1 MVFLTYLD
9 RVIDDMCG
17 WIRGRTGSHILPG
30 KIYMSLRSRF
40 LALAIVA
47 CLAVHISVAQ
57 WEPIGPAGSPVGS
70 IAVADTFV
78 FALGNWDMHRSS
90 DGGSTWSPLT
100 APAPTSYKESYSY
113 NGVLVIATGWGIYRS
128 TDHGMTWTQP
138 SMPTREAAQCVT
150 MSQGVWFASTNN
162 SVIRSI
168 DEGLT
173 WSALPTTDSICYA
186 RSMTGLS
193 TGLVGSITNSLFTTG
208 WGKGLWRSTDRGFS
222 WARADA
228 GIRKLQ
234 VTTLHSFTYPWLV
247 GGKFQSRGWVYA
259 GTQDSSVWVT
269 ADHGTTW
276 TKVGPGLEGEYVY
289 AILATGGLFG
299 DTLLAATNNGIF
311 MHTSIDPAWHR
322 SNTGYPV
329 APVRS
334 LCMYGSTILAGTDI
348 GIYASTDAGLHWKE
362 SCSGMNG
369 ASTSK
374 LASNATSLFSGGG
387 SLHRRLSS
395 TGSWDVMLPA
405 RTRWGSI
412 NDIDAGW
419 GSRVLFVSTLDS
431 GYWQSTDNGNSWAF
445 SAGGVKTRW
454 LSITHNTARSR
465 LYAGTLGGV
474 MVSSNSGSTWSKVGG
489 STFASYQEVS
499 LVRTST
505 TGPIT
510 TLFAGASGD
519 LYYSENDGSSWI
531 KRTVPSDSY
540 NMIFPS
546 VEDIIV
552 AGSKWLVLGG
562 SPTSTLYR
570 TSDAGVHWDTLWPG
584 TSSPQAITYVAP
596 YLFCLGSGSGVRVSA
611 DLGSTWKAFMPA
623 PQGAPIYT
631 ILAVGDTLYAGT
643 SNGVMRC
650 PISKN
655 MTAARSTGNNTPE
668 MFRLQPNFPNPFNP
682 STTITY
688 TLADRQQA
696 TLRVYDV
703 LGREVATLVKGEQA
717 AGPHTVEF
725 HAVGSASGMYVYR
738 LEAGGSMLQR
748 TMMLVK

>member
-1 MVFLTYLD
+1 
-9 RVIDDMCG
+9 
-17 WIRGRTGSHILPG
+17 
-30 KIYMSLRSRF
+30 MSLRSR
-40 LALAIVA
+40 LLTLAIAA
-47 CLAVHISVAQ
+47 CLTAQISVSQ
-57 WEPIGPAGSPVGS
+57 WEPIGPAGSSVAD
-70 IAVADTFV
+70 IAVSDTCV
-78 FALGNWDMHRSS
+78 IALGKWDMHRSS

-100 APAPTSYKESYSY
+100 PPISTSYEESYSY
-113 NGVLVIATGWGIYRS
+113 NGVLVIATGWGLYRS

-138 SMPTREAAQCVT
+138 SMPKKEAAQCVT
-150 MSQGVWFASTNN
+150 MSQGVWFASTNS
-162 SVIRSI
+162 SVLRSI

-186 RSMTGLS
+186 RSMAGLS
-193 TGLVGSITNSLFTTG
+193 TGLVGSTINSLFTTG

-222 WARADA
+222 WVRADA

-234 VTTLHSFTYPWLV
+234 VTTLHSFTYLWLV
-247 GGKFQSRGWVYA
+247 GGKFQNRGWLYA

-269 ADHGTTW
+269 PDHGTTW
-276 TKVGPGLEGEYVY
+276 TKVGPGLEGEYVN

-311 MHTSIDPAWHR
+311 MHTSGDSAWHR

-334 LCMYGSTILAGTDI
+334 LCKYGSTILAGTDI

-362 SCSGMNG
+362 SSSGMNG
-369 ASTSK
+369 AYTSK
-374 LASNATSLFSGGG
+374 LASNATSLFSGLGC
-387 SLHRRLSS
+387 LHRRLFS
-395 TGSWDVMLPA
+395 TGSWDVMVPA

-419 GSRVLFVSTLDS
+419 GSRVLFVSALDS
-431 GYWQSTDNGNSWAF
+431 GYWQSMDNGNSWSF
-445 SAGGVKTRW
+445 STGGVKTRW

-465 LYAGTLGGV
+465 LYAGTVGGV
-474 MVSSNSGSTWSKVGG
+474 MVSSNSGSTWTKVGG
-489 STFASYQEVS
+489 STFASSEVS
-499 LVRTST
+499 LVKTST

-519 LYYSENDGSSWI
+519 LYYSENDGTSWI
-531 KRTVPSDSY
+531 KRTIPNDYY
-540 NMIFPS
+540 NEIFPS

-570 TSDAGVHWDTLWPG
+570 TSDAGVHWDTLYPG
-584 TSSPQAITYVAP
+584 ISSPEAITYVAP
-596 YLFCLGSGSGVRVSA
+596 YLFCMGSSIGVRVST
-611 DLGSTWKAFMPA
+611 DFGTTWKSFMPA
-623 PQGAPIYT
+623 PQGAYIYT

-643 SNGVMRC
+643 NNGVMRC

-655 MTAARSTGNNTPE
+655 MTAVGPMGNNTPE
-668 MFRLQPNFPNPFNP
+668 MFRLQPNYPNPFNP

-688 TLADRQQA
+688 SLAERQQV

-717 AGPHTVEF
+717 AGVHTVEF
-725 HAVGSASGMYVYR
+725 NAVGSASGMYVYR
-738 LEAGGSMLQR
+738 LEAGGRMLQR